1 MHQDG
6 FRAQSIARVFPVCL
20 FVPVLPFTMRRN
32 ANKPNCTPHVTC
44 MDMYCTS
51 TKLIMSA
58 VWARKAADSPCM
70 YDAYLNASVNGN
82 LSLSFKTEK
91 RFGRDILYATRA
103 NVKKR
108 VQKVIH
114 SCELGGYA
122 FLFFSFPSPPSAR
135 RTPSTLSSPLT
146 HRRPHHPHCNS
157 RRPSFC

>member
-1 MHQDG
+1 MVSEPN
-6 FRAQSIARVFPVCL
+6 QSFGYFPFACL
-20 FVPVLPFTMRRN
+20 FQFYLLQCEEMQTNPTVRRMLH
-32 ANKPNCTPHVTC
+32 AWRCTVHRQ
-44 MDMYCTS
+44 
-51 TKLIMSA
+51 IMSA
-58 VWARKAADSPCM
+58 VWARKAADGPCM
-70 YDAYLNASVNGN
+70 YDAYLNASVSGN
-82 LSLSFKTEK
+82 LSLRFKTEK
-91 RFGRDILYATRA
+91 QFGRDILYATRA

-114 SCELGGYA
+114 SCDLGGYA